1 MRISYGA
8 SVISRLRI
16 NNLMQRGLKYLK
28 LFENAV
34 ARSLKSRFLAEFPD
48 RLNDVY
54 HRSPELVFAIWKHLA
69 HDKGDIGRLMDLG
82 LFDESNINQAKARR
96 LPGVDRIVRIYGG
109 ALEETKEK
117 ADLLNQMCDSIVT
130 GFPSGRDPSHYE
142 IHLDEDHLVDR
153 EVLETVRLSP
163 GGNHTLIG
171 CRTFSKVPLLIVER
185 MSWTIWL
192 NVDDLDKMEPW

>member
-1 MRISYGA
+1 
-8 SVISRLRI
+8 
-16 NNLMQRGLKYLK
+16 MQRGLKYLK

-34 ARSLKSRFLAEFPD
+34 SQSLKSRFLAAFPD

-54 HRSPELVFAIWKHLA
+54 HRSPELVFAIWNHLA
-69 HDKGDIGRLMDLG
+69 HDKGDIGKLMDLG

-130 GFPSGRDPSHYE
+130 GFPGGRDPSRYE

-153 EVLETVRLSP
+153 EVLETVRLVP

-192 NVDDLDKMEPW
+192 NVDDLDKMEPWG